1 MKLGKY
7 RILTP
12 LGREG
17 TTQAYRAK
25 VVGVEGFEKP
35 VVLWRMQAET
45 GRRVRWAAQAS
56 RAATL
61 SHANITQV
69 LDVVCL
75 GGQSYVVT
83 EYVSGVSLASLL
95 TRGRSLPWPLAT
107 QLAIYVASA
116 LAYTHARRDSRER
129 LLGIV
134 HGSVSPHR
142 ILLSDAGDVK
152 LTGFGTTL
160 GRLERRSRYV
170 SKYRS
175 PEQIAGDPI
184 DGRSD
189 VYALAL
195 VLRESLP
202 AERPAAID
210 AALAAALERYP
221 EHRATAEVL
230 RRDLSTICRERGA
243 RVTPRDMAR
252 WGCGAAMNQTAR

>member
-7 RILTP
+7 RILTA
-12 LGREG
+12 LGRED

-45 GRRVRWAAQAS
+45 ERRAHWAAQAS

-61 SHANITQV
+61 SHANIAQV
-69 LDVVCL
+69 LDVVSV

-95 TRGRSLPWPLAT
+95 STGHSLPWPFAT
-107 QLAIYVASA
+107 QLAIHVASA
-116 LAYTHARRDSRER
+116 LAYAHARRDSRGR

-160 GRLERRSRYV
+160 DRPKRRSLYA

-175 PEQIAGDPI
+175 PEQVAGEPI

-202 AERPAAID
+202 TERPASID
-210 AALAAALERYP
+210 GALAAALERYP
-221 EHRATAEVL
+221 EHRATADVL
-230 RRDLSTICRERGA
+230 RTVLSTICRERGA
-243 RVTPRDMAR
+243 RVTPRDIVR
-252 WGCGAAMNQTAR
+252 WGRSAASETRR